1 MKKLVICGDSYGYG
15 IGCTNLETQPF
26 GVLTAKHFGW
36 DLIRLARGS
45 ASNYT
50 IYLQG
55 MYAADMKDPPH
66 LVVLNQTSYD
76 RIEWFAEGTNPIADH
91 TALNINYHQ
100 YPPHNNI
107 QPHHDKEM
115 DYYFQGNPEYF
126 PVILSEQI
134 GGISDCLDTR
144 TSIPNFTYYN
154 RLKKESNEK
163 LQLIVDYYV
172 RVFDYNIKK
181 NYDIGMLLQAYTYL
195 KRKDINCIIMTRD
208 VEAFS
213 KFIDKKDIMHQD
225 WWELSTRL
233 PDTIGSRHTSEEGHK
248 ETADRL
254 IQHIKDANLD

>member
-100 YPPHNNI
+100 YPPI
-107 QPHHDKEM
+107 II
-115 DYYFQGNPEYF
+115 F
-126 PVILSEQI
+126 
-134 GGISDCLDTR
+134 
-144 TSIPNFTYYN
+144 N
-154 RLKKESNEK
+154 R
-163 LQLIVDYYV
+163 IT
-172 RVFDYNIKK
+172 IKK
-181 NYDIGMLLQAYTYL
+181 WITIFRVIQNIFQLYY
-195 KRKDINCIIMTRD
+195 R
-208 VEAFS
+208 S
-213 KFIDKKDIMHQD
+213 K
-225 WWELSTRL
+225 S
-233 PDTIGSRHTSEEGHK
+233 
-248 ETADRL
+248 AV
-254 IQHIKDANLD
+254 